1 MNIFNFNNKDYIIKI
16 GSNKFNNWELLDC
29 SEPKDILFHVSENSS
44 SYIILHNIENL
55 KLKEIPKQVIK
66 RCACLCK
73 SHSKSAKE
81 KDVII
86 NYTKIENCEKGEH
99 VGSVYMNNIK
109 SIKI

>member
-1 MNIFNFNNKDYIIKI
+1 MFQK
-16 GSNKFNNWELLDC
+16 
-29 SEPKDILFHVSENSS
+29 NSS

-55 KLKEIPKQVIK
+55 KIKEIPKQLIK
-66 RCACLCK
+66 RCARLCK
-73 SHSKSAKE
+73 SHSSSKKE

-86 NYTKIENCEKGEH
+86 NYTKIKNCEKGEH

>member
-1 MNIFNFNNKDYIIKI
+1 MNIYNFNNKEYIIKI
-16 GSNKFNNWELLDC
+16 GSNKYNNWELLDC
-29 SEPKDILFHVSENSS
+29 SQPNDVLFHVSESPS
-44 SYIILHNIENL
+44 SYIILQNIENL
-55 KLKEIPKQVIK
+55 KIKEIPKQIIK

-73 SHSKSAKE
+73 SHSSSKKE

-99 VGSVYMNNIK
+99 VGSVYMNYIK